1 MVIHRIVTVWLSDR
15 IGYEPICTL
24 TLIGITVALDFK
36 YIALAVNVLQ
46 VSLTLSTK
54 TIYVR
59 VYHLSLCPYVNLYLN
74 IRIEYQYDI
83 QYGNMVP
90 IDLYN
95 A

>member
-54 TIYVR
+54 TNICACI
-59 VYHLSLCPYVNLYLN
+59 SLCPYVNLYLN

>member
-54 TIYVR
+54 TICACI
-59 VYHLSLCPYVNLYLN
+59 SLCEF
-74 IRIEYQYDI
+74 IFEYSY
-83 QYGNMVP
+83 
-90 IDLYN
+90 
-95 A
+95 